1 MTRAFIV
8 VIAIAIT
15 FVAAGA
21 HAQSRAADAL
31 VERGIALRREGRDV
45 EALELFEQADALDRS
60 PKTVAQIGLAA
71 HALGDFVQARGVLRD
86 ALSNADD
93 TWIASRR
100 EVLEAALDDAE
111 AHLGRLHVE
120 GGLAGD
126 RVLVDGRAAGLL
138 PLAEDLVVPVG
149 RVEVSL
155 ERAGARVAERRVTV
169 EARTTRAV
177 PFDTPLAPPPAAELP
192 RDHESEPAPLA
203 TDATSERRTTWV
215 PYVGVALV
223 GAGAAGLGV
232 GITMNVLRENDAA
245 RFREGAACGRFAPGE
260 DETCDTLYARARDRQ
275 AGAIAGYVAGGA
287 LVAAGVLLLV
297 LAQTEHEGDLA
308 VSCAPSFGERTGVTC
323 MGSF

>member
-1 MTRAFIV
+1 MTRTLILAMALAV
-8 VIAIAIT
+8 T
-15 FVAAGA
+15 FVAGGA

-45 EALELFEQADALDRS
+45 EALELFEEADALGRS
-60 PKTVAQIGLAA
+60 PKTLAQIGLAA
-71 HALGDFVQARGVLRD
+71 HALGDFVRARGVLRD
-86 ALSNADD
+86 ALSNAGDA
-93 TWIASRR
+93 WIASRR

-138 PLAEDLVVPVG
+138 PLAEDVVVPVG
-149 RVEVSL
+149 RAEVSL

-169 EARTTRAV
+169 EARTTTTV
-177 PFDTPLAPPPAAELP
+177 PFETPAAPPPAAELT

-203 TDATSERRTTWV
+203 TVAPSERHTTWV

-245 RFREGAACGRFAPGE
+245 QFRDDAACGRFAPGE
-260 DETCDTLYARARDRQ
+260 DGTCDTLYARARDRQ

-297 LAQTEHEGDLA
+297 LAQPEHEDGLA
-308 VSCAPSFGERTGVTC
+308 LSCAPSFGARTGITC